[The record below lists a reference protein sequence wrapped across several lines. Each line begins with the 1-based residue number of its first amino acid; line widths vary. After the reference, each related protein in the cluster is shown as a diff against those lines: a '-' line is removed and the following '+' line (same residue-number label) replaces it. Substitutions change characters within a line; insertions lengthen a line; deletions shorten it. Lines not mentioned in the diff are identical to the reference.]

1 MVTSGFYDSLNHDR
15 RYALYS
21 SEVSLTVL
29 SRMAYSSMLAPG

>member
-1 MVTSGFYDSLNHDR
+1 MVTSGFYDSLNMIDAI
-15 RYALYS
+15 ALYS